1 MSVMH
6 IHFQKVSFNFLK
18 CTNMTAQEFLKNV
31 LKEWVSLFEEIKL
44 KYAYDAVTEYHIVE
58 VTPEEIRRGNA
69 DYKKAEMQL
78 WMDFMDQFPD
88 ENLLICA
95 PSDANDMT
103 NILFETSTEWKI
115 LSQEKPISE
124 NFSYCQDDYYKVHSS
139 SSEVGFEI
147 NNYALA
153 A

>member
-1 MSVMH
+1 
-6 IHFQKVSFNFLK
+6 
-18 CTNMTAQEFLKNV
+18 MTAQEFLMNT
-31 LKEWVSLFEEIKL
+31 LKEWESLFEGINL

-58 VTPEEIRRGNA
+58 VKPEDIRRGSS

-78 WMDFMDQFPD
+78 WMDFMENYPD
-88 ENLLICA
+88 ECLLICA

-103 NILFETSTEWKI
+103 NLLYETQTVWTV
-115 LSQEKPISE
+115 LLQN
-124 NFSYCQDDYYKVHSS
+124 NFSLDSFEYGQDDYYQVHSNNT
-139 SSEVGFEI
+139 EVDFEN